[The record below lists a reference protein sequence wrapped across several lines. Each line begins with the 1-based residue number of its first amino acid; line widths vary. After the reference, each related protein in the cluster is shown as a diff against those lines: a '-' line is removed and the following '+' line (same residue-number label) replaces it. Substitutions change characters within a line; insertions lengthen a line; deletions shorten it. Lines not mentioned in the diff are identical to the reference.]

1 MADIDKA
8 LPNEPRKEF
17 EIPGEEEIQEQ
28 VIEEVSEQQDA
39 QGPVEV
45 QENED
50 GSVDISLDPEAA
62 TPEGGDEHYA
72 NLAEFLPD
80 DVLGSLGSD
89 LNQKYMDY
97 SMSRKDWEQAYT
109 KGLDLLGFKYD
120 NRTEPFQGASGATH
134 PVLAEA
140 VTQFQALAYKEL
152 LPADGPVRT
161 QIIGL
166 QTPDKV
172 QQATRVKDFMNYQI
186 MDQMKEY
193 EPEFDSMLFHL
204 PLAGST
210 FKKVY
215 YDEVEGRAV
224 SKFVPADD
232 LVVPYTATSL
242 DDAEAVIHKVKI
254 SENELR
260 KQQIAGFYRDI
271 DLSAPQDKETDVE
284 KKERELEGVSK
295 TKNDDLYTLLECHVN
310 LDIEGFED
318 VNPETGEPSGIKLP
332 YIVTLEEGSREILS
346 IKRNY
351 EVGDPNKNK
360 VQYFV
365 HFKFL
370 PGLGFYGFGLI
381 HMIGGLSR
389 TATAALRQLLDAGT
403 LSNLPAGFK
412 MRGIRIRDDAQSI
425 QPGEFRDVDAPG
437 GNLRDSF
444 MMLPFKEPSQTLLS
458 LMGVVVSAGQRF
470 ASIADLQVGDCNQ
483 QAAVGTTVALLERGS
498 RTMSAIHKRIYSALK
513 NEFKLMAR
521 VFKLYLPQEYPYDV
535 VGGQRMIKQTDFDD
549 RVDILPVAD
558 PNIFSQTQRISLAQT
573 ELQLASSNPQ
583 MHNLY
588 QAYRNMYEALGVKNI
603 DSVLIKPMQP
613 MPKDPALEHI
623 DALASKQF
631 QAFPGQDHR
640 AHITSHLNFMATN
653 IARNN
658 PMVMASL
665 EKNIF
670 EHISLM
676 AQEQVEIEFR
686 DELIQIQQ
694 MQAAMQQNP
703 MMAQQMQIQ
712 LKMLTEKIEGR
723 KAVLI
728 AEMMEEFMNEEKKIT
743 SQFDNDPIAKLRSR
757 ELDLRAM
764 ENDRKER
771 EGKERMDLD
780 KMKAMMNQSNQ
791 DEKLDQNEELAKLR
805 ADTSIEKTIL
815 SKTIP
820 NVDSM
825 MKNSAPTMPKVKIF
839 RGGNE

>member
-1 MADIDKA
+1 MADNTIDKA
-8 LPNEPRKEF
+8 LPNEPRKE
-17 EIPGEEEIQEQ
+17 ITLPGEEEIQETL
-28 VIEEVSEQQDA
+28 VEEVEAELEKPGEVEQIQ
-39 QGPVEV
+39 
-45 QENED
+45 NED
-50 GSVDISLDPEAA
+50 GSVDINFDPKAA
-62 TPEGGDEHYA
+62 SQEGGDDHYA

-80 DVLGSLGSD
+80 DTLGSLGSD
-89 LNQKYMDY
+89 LNQKYTDY
-97 SMSRKDWEQAYT
+97 SVSRKDWEKTYIQ
-109 KGLDLLGFKYD
+109 GLDLLGFKYD
-120 NRTEPFQGASGATH
+120 QRTEPFQGASGATH

-152 LPADGPVRT
+152 LPADGPVRS
-161 QIIGL
+161 QILGL

-172 QQATRVKDFMNYQI
+172 QQADRVKDFMNYQI

-215 YDEVEGRAV
+215 FDEVEGRAV

-242 DDAEAVIHKVKI
+242 DDAEAIIHKVKI

-260 KQQIAGFYRDI
+260 KQQVAGFYRDI
-271 DLSAPQDKETDVE
+271 DLAAPQDKESEVDR
-284 KKERELEGVSK
+284 KERELEGVSK
-295 TKNDDLYTLLECHVN
+295 SKNDDLYTLLECHVN
-310 LDIEGFED
+310 LDLEGFED
-318 VNPETGEPSGIKLP
+318 TDTQTGEPSGIKVP

-351 EVGDPNKNK
+351 EIGDAKKNK
-360 VQYFV
+360 IQYFV

-437 GNLRDSF
+437 GNLKDSF
-444 MMLPFKEPSQTLLS
+444 MMLPFKEPSQTLLQ
-458 LMGVVVSAGQRF
+458 LMGVVVNAGQRF
-470 ASIADLQVGDCNQ
+470 ASIADLQVGDGNQ

-513 NEFKLMAR
+513 TEFRLMAR

-535 VGGQRMIKQTDFDD
+535 VGGQKMIKQSDFDD

-573 ELQLASSNPQ
+573 ELQLATSNPQ
-583 MHNLY
+583 MHNMY
-588 QAYRNMYEALGVKNI
+588 QTYRNMYEALGVKNI
-603 DSVLIKPMQP
+603 DSILIRPAQP
-613 MPKDPALEHI
+613 TPKDPALEHI
-623 DALASKQF
+623 DALGSKPF

-640 AHITSHLNFMATN
+640 AHITAHLNFMATN

-676 AQEQVEIEFR
+676 SQEQIELEFR
-686 DELIQIQQ
+686 DELVQLQQ
-694 MQAAMQQNP
+694 MQQMAQQNP
-703 MMAQQMQIQ
+703 QIGQQAMMMQQ
-712 LKMLTEKIEGR
+712 KIEAR
-723 KAVLI
+723 KAQLI

-764 ENDRKER
+764 ENDRKAKDADER
-771 EGKERMDLD
+771 FNLD
-780 KMKAMMNQSNQ
+780 KMRTMMNQQNQ
-791 DEKLDQNEELAKLR
+791 ENKLQQNEELANLR
-805 ADTSIEKTIL
+805 ADTSIEKTVL
-815 SKTIP
+815 SKTLPNAKDMMP
-820 NVDSM
+820 NVE
-825 MKNSAPTMPKVKIF
+825 IF
-839 RGGNE
+839 RKG

>member
-8 LPNEPRKEF
+8 LPNEVRKTVNV
-17 EIPGEEEIQEQ
+17 PGEEQIQEEIVEEAQ
-28 VIEEVSEQQDA
+28 VQEQLPDDVEVS
-39 QGPVEV
+39 
-45 QENED
+45 ENED
-50 GSVDISLDPEAA
+50 GSVDINLDPAA
-62 TPEGGDEHYA
+62 ASPEGGDEHYA
-72 NLAEFLPD
+72 NLADFLPD
-80 DVLGSLGSD
+80 DVLGRLASD
-89 LNQKYMDY
+89 LSSKYQDY
-97 SMSRKDWEQAYT
+97 TSSRKDWAQTYT
-109 KGLDLLGFKYD
+109 QGLDLLGFKYN
-120 NRTEPFQGASGATH
+120 NRTEPFSGASGATH

-152 LPADGPVRT
+152 LPANGPVRT
-161 QIIGL
+161 QTVGVS
-166 QTPDKV
+166 TPEKT
-172 QQATRVKDFMNYQI
+172 QQATRVKDFMNYEL
-186 MDQMKEY
+186 MEKMREY
-193 EPEFDSMLFHL
+193 EPDFDQLLFNL
-204 PLAGST
+204 PLAGSA

-215 YDEVEGRAV
+215 YDDMEQRAV

-232 LVVPYTATSL
+232 LIVPYTATSL
-242 DDAEAVIHKVKI
+242 DDAEAIIHRVKI
-254 SENELR
+254 SENDLR
-260 KQQIAGFYRDI
+260 KQQVGGFYKDI
-271 DLSAPQDKETDVE
+271 EIGKPGDKETEIE
-284 KKERELEGVSK
+284 KKERELEGV
-295 TKNDDLYTLLECHVN
+295 TRTTNEDVYTLLECHID
-310 LDIEGFED
+310 LDLEGFED
-318 VNPETGEPSGIKLP
+318 VNQETGEPSGIKVP
-332 YIVTLEEGSREILS
+332 YIVTLEENSREVLS
-346 IKRNY
+346 IRRNY
-351 EVGDPNKNK
+351 EIGDALKNK
-360 VQYFV
+360 INYFV

-389 TATAALRQLLDAGT
+389 TATSALRQLLDAGT

-444 MMLPFKEPSQTLLS
+444 MMLPFKEPSATLLN
-458 LMGVVVSAGQRF
+458 LMGIVVQAGQRF
-470 ASIADLQVGDCNQ
+470 ASIADLQVGDGNQ

-513 NEFKLMAR
+513 QEFKLLAR
-521 VFKLYLPQEYPYDV
+521 VFKLYLPPEYPYDV

-588 QAYRNMYEALGVKNI
+588 AAYRNMYEALGVKNI
-603 DSVLIKPMQP
+603 DQVLIKPMQP

-623 DALASKQF
+623 DALAGKQF

-640 AHITSHLNFMATN
+640 AHITAHLNFMATN

-658 PMVMASL
+658 PMIMASL

-676 AQEQVEIEFR
+676 SQEQIELEFR
-686 DELIQIQQ
+686 DELIQLQQ
-694 MQAAMQQNP
+694 MQQMAQQNP
-703 MMAQQMQIQ
+703 ALQQQVQ
-712 LKMLTEKIEGR
+712 MLTQKIEGR

-728 AEMMEEFMNEEKKIT
+728 AEMMEEFMKEEKEIT

-764 ENDRKER
+764 ENQRRKEQDQ
-771 EGKERMDLD
+771 EKINLD

-791 DEKLDQNEELAKLR
+791 EEKLEQNEDLANLR
-805 ADTSIEKTIL
+805 ADTSIQKTVL
-815 SKTIP
+815 SKTLPNAKDMMP
-820 NVDSM
+820 NVEIIRS
-825 MKNSAPTMPKVKIF
+825 
-839 RGGNE
+839 GNE

>member
-8 LPNEPRKEF
+8 LPNEVRKEF
-17 EIPGEEEIQEQ
+17 EVPGEEEIKELAL
-28 VIEEVSEQQDA
+28 EEVEQEEGSPEAVDI
-39 QGPVEV
+39 

-50 GSVDISLDPEAA
+50 GSVDIDLDPQAA
-62 TPEGGDEHYA
+62 SPEGGDEHYA

-80 DVLGSLGSD
+80 DVLGRLGSD
-89 LNQKYMDY
+89 LNGKYMDY
-97 SMSRKDWEQAYT
+97 TSSRKEWEQAYIQ
-109 KGLDLLGFKYD
+109 GLDLLGFKYN

-152 LPADGPVRT
+152 LPSGGPVRT
-161 QIIGL
+161 QVMGL
-166 QTPDKV
+166 ATPEKT
-172 QQATRVKDFMNYQI
+172 QQATRVKDFMNYEI
-186 MDQMKEY
+186 MEKMKEY
-193 EPEFDSMLFHL
+193 EPEFDQMLFNL
-204 PLAGST
+204 PLAGSA

-215 YDEVEGRAV
+215 YDDMEQRAV

-232 LVVPYTATSL
+232 LIVPYTATSL
-242 DDAEAVIHKVKI
+242 DDAEAIIHRIKI
-254 SENELR
+254 SENDLR
-260 KQQIAGFYRDI
+260 KQQVAGFYRDI
-271 DLSAPQDKETDVE
+271 DLAKPDSTDSDIL
-284 KKERELEGVSK
+284 KKERELEGTSK
-295 TKNDDLYTLLECHVN
+295 TQDEDVYTLLECHVD
-310 LDIEGFED
+310 LDLEGFED
-318 VNPETGEPSGIKLP
+318 SDPETGEPSGIKIP

-351 EVGDPNKNK
+351 EVGDPKK
-360 VQYFV
+360 SKIQYFV

-389 TATAALRQLLDAGT
+389 TATSALRQLLDAGT

-412 MRGIRIRDDAQSI
+412 QRGIRIRDDAQSI

-458 LMGVVVSAGQRF
+458 LMGVVVNAGQRF
-470 ASIADLQVGDCNQ
+470 ASIADLQVGDGNQ

-513 NEFKLMAR
+513 NEFRIMAR

-535 VGGQRMIKQTDFDD
+535 VGGQRMIKQQDFDE

-573 ELQLASSNPQ
+573 ELQLAQSNPQ

-588 QAYRNMYEALGVKNI
+588 NAYRNMYEALGVKDI
-603 DSVLIKPMQP
+603 DQVLNKPMQP
-613 MPKDPALEHI
+613 TPKDPALEHI
-623 DALASKQF
+623 DALGGAQF

-640 AHITSHLNFMATN
+640 SHMTAHLNFMATN
-653 IARNN
+653 MARNN

-676 AQEQVEIEFR
+676 AQEQVELEFR
-686 DELIQIQQ
+686 DEMQQLQQ
-694 MQAAMQQNP
+694 MQMQAQQNP
-703 MMAQQMQIQ
+703 QMAQQMQMQ
-712 LKMLTEKIEGR
+712 MQQMTQKIEGR
-723 KAVLI
+723 KAQLV
-728 AEMMEEFMNEEKKIT
+728 ADMMEEFMKEEQKIT
-743 SQFDNDPIAKLRSR
+743 SQFDNDPIAKLRAR
-757 ELDLRAM
+757 ELDLRAQ
-764 ENDRKER
+764 ENARKE
-771 EGKERMDLD
+771 KESEDRMDLD
-780 KMKAMMNQSNQ
+780 KMKTMMNQVNQ
-791 DEKLDQNEELAKLR
+791 SEKLKQNEELAQLR

-815 SKTIP
+815 GKTLP
-820 NVDSM
+820 NSDSM
-825 MKNSAPTMPKVKIF
+825 MPNIEIMRK
-839 RGGNE
+839 G